1 MARTKADAPAD
12 IDKALVA
19 EAAAV
24 NAESATPDLVLAAQ
38 KRAAA
43 RAEKDP
49 DERVR
54 QEIDALLVERRGYV
68 TRVDLVDRELARRGY
83 EG

>member
-1 MARTKADAPAD
+1 MARTKADSPAD
-12 IDKALVA
+12 LDKAAVA

-43 RAEKDP
+43 RAVKDP
-49 DERVR
+49 EERVK
-54 QEIDALLVERRGYV
+54 QEIDALLVERRGYQF
-68 TRVDLVDRELARRGY
+68 RQQLVDEQLAARGY
-83 EG
+83 KG